1 MKMFKPHLRLGAALM
16 PGAAILPLLLT
27 LSLRTNA
34 AEVRLAGPRA
44 NLRGVTI
51 LTNSVT
57 CAAVFAATNQTL
69 HAVAES
75 DSALA
80 FVPPWDKWQPL
91 AAARLDIWV
100 EAVADGSNVVSILC
114 GNIDSPALTI
124 NCGDDWSLQ
133 PAGTAPLDPLPSVAY
148 GVVTQAL
155 HLTIY
160 PGNNF
165 GHVKA
170 TVRSGDV
177 NGTWHERP
185 ELAPNSLNWVTA
197 GQAIQNWREIGVALA
212 GPAAELRL
220 LRMRWLPEGTI
231 MVFK

>member
-1 MKMFKPHLRLGAALM
+1 MNKVRSCLHLGAVLVAVI
-16 PGAAILPLLLT
+16 PPFLLT
-27 LSLRTNA
+27 FSQSSIA

-44 NLRGVTI
+44 NLQGVTI

-57 CAAVFAATNQTL
+57 CAVVFTGTNQTL
-69 HAVAES
+69 HAMAES

-124 NCGDDWSLQ
+124 HCSDDWSLQ
-133 PAGTAPLDPLPSVAY
+133 PAGTVSFDPLPPAAY
-148 GVVTQAL
+148 GVVTQAM

-160 PGNNF
+160 PGNDF
-165 GHVKA
+165 GQVKS
-170 TVRSGDV
+170 TVRCRSL

-185 ELAPNSLNWVTA
+185 ELAPSALGWVA
-197 GQAIQNWREIGVALA
+197 AERAIQNWQEIGVALA

>member
-34 AEVRLAGPRA
+34 AEVRLIGSHVKWQ
-44 NLRGVTI
+44 GVTVQ
-51 LTNSVT
+51 TNSVT

-69 HAVAES
+69 HAMAES

-80 FVPPWDKWQPL
+80 FVPPWDKWHAL
-91 AAARLDIWV
+91 AAARLDIWA

-114 GNIDSPALTI
+114 GNIDSPALAI
-124 NCGDDWSLQ
+124 HCSDDWSLQ
-133 PAGTAPLDPLPSVAY
+133 PAGTVSFDPLTPAAY

-160 PGNNF
+160 PGNDF

-170 TVRSGDV
+170 TVRSRDV
-177 NGTWHERP
+177 NCTWHERQ
-185 ELAPNSLNWVTA
+185 ELAPSALGWVA
-197 GQAIQNWREIGVALA
+197 AEPAIQNWQEIGVALA